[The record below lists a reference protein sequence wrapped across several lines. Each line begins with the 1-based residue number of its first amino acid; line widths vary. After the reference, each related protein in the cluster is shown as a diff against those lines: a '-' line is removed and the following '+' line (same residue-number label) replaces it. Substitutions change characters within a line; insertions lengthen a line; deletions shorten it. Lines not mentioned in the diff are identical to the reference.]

1 MWAFLNIW
9 CLLDSVL
16 FPLLFVVFGG
26 YQFIRKKIRNRK
38 SKYEFNHFSRKKSAF
53 TNIALCNMTLFKSK
67 VKTESQII
75 FKEILTDALVT
86 KMK

>member
-1 MWAFLNIW
+1 MFLNIW

-16 FPLLFVVFGG
+16 FPLLFIVFGG
-26 YQFIRKKIRNRK
+26 YQFIKKKIRNRK
-38 SKYEFNHFSRKKSAF
+38 SKFEFKQFFSRKKSAF

-75 FKEILTDALVT
+75 FKEIILTNALVT